1 MKVYSSRDEW
11 TFFAR
16 LKLGN
21 HLGGLVMNKNSD
33 TILDVNDKPGF
44 WLWVGLSLQH
54 MFSMFGSTV
63 IVPLLVGLSPSI
75 ALFTSGVGTLIHIL
89 VTQKKIPAYM
99 GSSFAFIVPMKY
111 LMQVT
116 GYPGIAQG
124 VIAVGVI
131 YLIVA
136 LIVAMIGSEWIDKL
150 LPAVVVGPVVIV
162 IGLSLASSAASDA
175 MLNKGNYDY
184 KYVFVALITLL
195 LAIFFNMYLK
205 GFLGF
210 MPILLAIVC
219 GYVISIA
226 MGLVNLSTIA
236 NAPWFSMPKFE
247 IPFVSYNVKFEWG
260 AIIAIAPIAFVTITE
275 HLGHLMVLDELTGRN
290 YFKDPGLN
298 RTLTGDGLAS
308 MFAGL
313 VGGPA
318 VTSYGENIG
327 VMAITKI
334 HSVYV
339 LIGAAVFA
347 ILFSFVNKLN
357 VLIMQMPL
365 PVIGGISFLLFGT
378 IASSGIKIMIEN
390 QIDLANKRNLMIV
403 STILVIGV
411 GGFMIKIGTLPLNG
425 LAVSVILGILLNIVL
440 PKN

>member
-1 MKVYSSRDEW
+1 MK
-11 TFFAR
+11 
-16 LKLGN
+16 
-21 HLGGLVMNKNSD
+21 NKNV
-33 TILDVNDKPGF
+33 ILDVDDKPGF
-44 WLWVGLSLQH
+44 WLWLGLSLQH

-124 VIAVGVI
+124 VIAVGLI
-131 YLIVA
+131 YLVVA
-136 LIVAMIGSEWIDKL
+136 LLISFIGADWIDKL
-150 LPAVVVGPVVIV
+150 LPAVVVGPIVIV
-162 IGLSLASSAASDA
+162 IGLSLASSAANDA
-175 MLNKGNYDY
+175 MFRNGTYDY
-184 KYVFVALITLL
+184 KYVIVALVTLL
-195 LAIFFNMYLK
+195 LAVSFNIYLK

-210 MPILLAIVC
+210 MPILLAIIC
-219 GYVISIA
+219 GYLLSIA
-226 MGLVNLSTIA
+226 LGLVNLAAIS
-236 NAPWFSMPKFE
+236 NAPWFSLPKFE
-247 IPFVSYNVKFEWG
+247 LPFISYHVNFEWG
-260 AIIAIAPIAFVTITE
+260 AVLAIAPIALVTITE

-290 YFKDPGLN
+290 YFQDPGLH

-308 MFAGL
+308 IFAGL

-339 LIGAAVFA
+339 LIGAALFA
-347 ILFSFVNKLN
+347 VLFSFINKLN

-378 IASSGIKIMIEN
+378 IAASGIKIMIEN
-390 QIDLANKRNLMIV
+390 QLDLDSKRNLMII
-403 STILVIGV
+403 STILVTGV

-425 LAVSVILGILLNIVL
+425 LAVAVILGIILNLVL
-440 PKN
+440 PKEND

>member
-1 MKVYSSRDEW
+1 
-11 TFFAR
+11 
-16 LKLGN
+16 
-21 HLGGLVMNKNSD
+21 MNKNSD
-33 TILDVNDKPGF
+33 TILDVNDEPGF

-131 YLIVA
+131 YLVVA

-162 IGLSLASSAASDA
+162 IGLSLASSAANDA
-175 MLNKGNYDY
+175 MLNNGNYDY

-219 GYVISIA
+219 GYVLSIA

-236 NAPWFSMPKFE
+236 NAPWFAMPKFE

>member
-1 MKVYSSRDEW
+1 
-11 TFFAR
+11 
-16 LKLGN
+16 
-21 HLGGLVMNKNSD
+21 MNKNSD

-131 YLIVA
+131 YLVVA

-162 IGLSLASSAASDA
+162 IGLSLASSAANDA
-175 MLNKGNYDY
+175 MLNNGNYDY

-219 GYVISIA
+219 GYVLSIA

-236 NAPWFSMPKFE
+236 NAPWFAMPKFE

-275 HLGHLMVLDELTGRN
+275 HLGHLMVLDELSGRN

>member
-1 MKVYSSRDEW
+1 MKHNDV
-11 TFFAR
+11 
-16 LKLGN
+16 
-21 HLGGLVMNKNSD
+21 V
-33 TILDVNDKPGF
+33 LDVDDKPSF
-44 WLWVGLSLQH
+44 WLWLGLSLQH

-111 LMQVT
+111 LMQIT

-124 VIAVGVI
+124 VISVGLI
-131 YLIVA
+131 YLVVA
-136 LIVAMIGSEWIDKL
+136 LLISFIGSSWIDKL

-162 IGLSLASSAASDA
+162 IGLSLASSAANDS
-175 MLNKGNYDY
+175 MLNNGNYDY
-184 KYVFVALITLL
+184 KYIIVSLATLMFAIT
-195 LAIFFNMYLK
+195 FNIYLR

-219 GYVISIA
+219 GYLLSMVL
-226 MGLVNLSTIA
+226 GLVNLSVIN
-236 NAPWFSMPKFE
+236 NAPWFSLPKFE
-247 IPFVSYNVKFEWG
+247 FPFISYHFHFEWG
-260 AIIAIAPIAFVTITE
+260 AILAIAPIAFVTITE
-275 HLGHLMVLDELTGRN
+275 HLGHLMVLDELTSRN
-290 YFKDPGLN
+290 YFKNPGLN
-298 RTLTGDGLAS
+298 HTLTGDGLAS
-308 MFAGL
+308 IFAGL

-339 LIGAAVFA
+339 LIGAAIFA

-378 IASSGIKIMIEN
+378 IAVSGIKIMMEN
-390 QIDLANKRNLMIV
+390 QLNLDSKRNLMIIA
-403 STILVIGV
+403 SILVIGV

-425 LAVSVILGILLNIVL
+425 LAVSVVLGIILNLVL
-440 PKN
+440 PKENG

>member
-1 MKVYSSRDEW
+1 MNGP
-11 TFFAR
+11 FFAR
-16 LKLGN
+16 LKLLN

-131 YLIVA
+131 YLVVA

-162 IGLSLASSAASDA
+162 IGLSLASSAANDA
-175 MLNKGNYDY
+175 MLNNGNYDY

-195 LAIFFNMYLK
+195 LAIFFNIYLK

-219 GYVISIA
+219 GYVLSIA

-236 NAPWFSMPKFE
+236 NAPWFAMPKFE

-290 YFKDPGLN
+290 YFKNPGLN

-357 VLIMQMPL
+357 MLIMQMPL

>member
-1 MKVYSSRDEW
+1 
-11 TFFAR
+11 
-16 LKLGN
+16 
-21 HLGGLVMNKNSD
+21 MNKNSD

-131 YLIVA
+131 YLVVA

-162 IGLSLASSAASDA
+162 IGLSLASSAANDA
-175 MLNKGNYDY
+175 MLNNGNYDY

-195 LAIFFNMYLK
+195 LAIFFNIYLK

-219 GYVISIA
+219 GYVLSIA

-236 NAPWFSMPKFE
+236 NAPWFAMPKFE

-290 YFKDPGLN
+290 YFKNPGLN

-357 VLIMQMPL
+357 MLIMQMPL

>member
-1 MKVYSSRDEW
+1 MDKKQDV
-11 TFFAR
+11 
-16 LKLGN
+16 
-21 HLGGLVMNKNSD
+21 
-33 TILDVNDKPGF
+33 ILDVNDKPGF
-44 WLWVGLSLQH
+44 WLWIGLSLQH

-136 LIVAMIGSEWIDKL
+136 LLISMIGSDWIDKL

-162 IGLSLASSAASDA
+162 IGLSLAGSAANDA
-175 MLNKGNYDY
+175 MLNNGNYDY
-184 KYVFVALITLL
+184 KYVIVSLVTLL
-195 LAIFFNMYLK
+195 LAIFFNMYVK

-210 MPILLAIVC
+210 MPILLAIIC
-219 GYVISIA
+219 GYVLSIA

-236 NAPWFSMPKFE
+236 NAQWFAMPKFE

-290 YFKDPGLN
+290 YFKNPGLN

-308 MFAGL
+308 VFAGL
-313 VGGPA
+313 LGGPA

-339 LIGAAVFA
+339 LIGAAIFA
-347 ILFSFVNKLN
+347 VLFSFINKLN

-390 QIDLANKRNLMIV
+390 QIDLAKKRNLMII

-411 GGFMIKIGTLPLNG
+411 GGFMLKIGTLPLNG
-425 LAVSVILGILLNIVL
+425 LAVSVILGVILNLVL
-440 PKN
+440 PKNE

>member
-1 MKVYSSRDEW
+1 
-11 TFFAR
+11 
-16 LKLGN
+16 
-21 HLGGLVMNKNSD
+21 MNKNSD

-131 YLIVA
+131 YLVVA

-162 IGLSLASSAASDA
+162 IGLSLASSAANDA
-175 MLNKGNYDY
+175 MLNNGNYDY

-219 GYVISIA
+219 GYVLSIA

-236 NAPWFSMPKFE
+236 NAPWFAMPKFE

-347 ILFSFVNKLN
+347 ILFSFLNKLN

>member
-1 MKVYSSRDEW
+1 
-11 TFFAR
+11 
-16 LKLGN
+16 
-21 HLGGLVMNKNSD
+21 MNKNSD

-44 WLWVGLSLQH
+44 WLWIGLSLQH

-131 YLIVA
+131 YLVVA

-162 IGLSLASSAASDA
+162 IGLSLASSAANDA
-175 MLNKGNYDY
+175 MLNNGNYDY
-184 KYVFVALITLL
+184 KYVFVALVTLL

-219 GYVISIA
+219 GYVLSIA

-236 NAPWFSMPKFE
+236 NAPCFAMPKFE

>member
-1 MKVYSSRDEW
+1 
-11 TFFAR
+11 
-16 LKLGN
+16 
-21 HLGGLVMNKNSD
+21 MNKNSD

-131 YLIVA
+131 YLVVA

-162 IGLSLASSAASDA
+162 IGLSLASSAANDA
-175 MLNKGNYDY
+175 MLNNGNYDY
-184 KYVFVALITLL
+184 KYVFVALVTLL

-219 GYVISIA
+219 GYVLSIA

-236 NAPWFSMPKFE
+236 NAPWFAMPKFE

>member
-1 MKVYSSRDEW
+1 
-11 TFFAR
+11 
-16 LKLGN
+16 
-21 HLGGLVMNKNSD
+21 MNKNSD

-131 YLIVA
+131 YLVVA

-162 IGLSLASSAASDA
+162 IGLSLASSAANDA
-175 MLNKGNYDY
+175 MLNNGNYDY

-219 GYVISIA
+219 GYVLSIA

-236 NAPWFSMPKFE
+236 NAPWFAMPKFE

-327 VMAITKI
+327 AMAITKI

>member
-1 MKVYSSRDEW
+1 
-11 TFFAR
+11 
-16 LKLGN
+16 
-21 HLGGLVMNKNSD
+21 MNKNSD

-44 WLWVGLSLQH
+44 WLWIGLSLQH

-131 YLIVA
+131 YLVVA

-162 IGLSLASSAASDA
+162 IGLSLASSAANDA
-175 MLNKGNYDY
+175 MLNNGNYDY
-184 KYVFVALITLL
+184 KYVFVALVTLL

-219 GYVISIA
+219 GYVLSIA

-236 NAPWFSMPKFE
+236 NAPWFAMPKFE

>member
-1 MKVYSSRDEW
+1 
-11 TFFAR
+11 
-16 LKLGN
+16 
-21 HLGGLVMNKNSD
+21 MNKNSD

-124 VIAVGVI
+124 VIAVGII
-131 YLIVA
+131 YLVVA
-136 LIVAMIGSEWIDKL
+136 LIIAMIGSEWIDKL

-162 IGLSLASSAASDA
+162 IGLSLASSAANDA
-175 MLNKGNYDY
+175 MLNNGNYDY
-184 KYVFVALITLL
+184 KYVVVALVTLL

-210 MPILLAIVC
+210 MPILLAIIC
-219 GYVISIA
+219 GYLISIA

-236 NAPWFSMPKFE
+236 NAPWFSIPKFE
-247 IPFVSYNVKFEWG
+247 IPFLSYNVKFEWG

-378 IASSGIKIMIEN
+378 ISSSGIKIMIEN

-411 GGFMIKIGTLPLNG
+411 GGFMIRIGTLPLNG
-425 LAVSVILGILLNIVL
+425 LAVSVILGILLNLIL

>member
-1 MKVYSSRDEW
+1 
-11 TFFAR
+11 
-16 LKLGN
+16 
-21 HLGGLVMNKNSD
+21 
-33 TILDVNDKPGF
+33 
-44 WLWVGLSLQH
+44 
-54 MFSMFGSTV
+54 
-63 IVPLLVGLSPSI
+63 
-75 ALFTSGVGTLIHIL
+75 
-89 VTQKKIPAYM
+89 
-99 GSSFAFIVPMKY
+99 MKY

-136 LIVAMIGSEWIDKL
+136 LVIAMIGSEWIDKL

-162 IGLSLASSAASDA
+162 IGLSLASSAANDA
-175 MLNKGNYDY
+175 MLNNGNYDY

-195 LAIFFNMYLK
+195 LAIFFNIYLK

-219 GYVISIA
+219 GYVLSIA
-226 MGLVNLSTIA
+226 MGLVSLSTIA

-390 QIDLANKRNLMIV
+390 KIDLANKRNLMIV

>member
-1 MKVYSSRDEW
+1 
-11 TFFAR
+11 
-16 LKLGN
+16 
-21 HLGGLVMNKNSD
+21 MNKNSD
-33 TILDVNDKPGF
+33 TILDVNDKPGL
-44 WLWVGLSLQH
+44 WLWIGLSLQH

-111 LMQVT
+111 LMQIT

-136 LIVAMIGSEWIDKL
+136 LLIAMIGSEWIDKL

-162 IGLSLASSAASDA
+162 IGLSLASSAANDA
-175 MLNKGNYDY
+175 MLKNGNYDY
-184 KYVFVALITLL
+184 KYVFVALVTLL

-210 MPILLAIVC
+210 MPILLAIIC
-219 GYVISIA
+219 GYVLSIA

-308 MFAGL
+308 IFAGL

-411 GGFMIKIGTLPLNG
+411 GGFIIKIGTLPLNG

>member
-1 MKVYSSRDEW
+1 
-11 TFFAR
+11 
-16 LKLGN
+16 
-21 HLGGLVMNKNSD
+21 MNKNSD

-131 YLIVA
+131 YLVVA

-162 IGLSLASSAASDA
+162 IGLSLASSAANDA
-175 MLNKGNYDY
+175 MLNNGNYDY

-219 GYVISIA
+219 GYVLSIA

-236 NAPWFSMPKFE
+236 NAPWFAMPKFE

-411 GGFMIKIGTLPLNG
+411 GGLMIKIGTLPLNG

>member
-1 MKVYSSRDEW
+1 
-11 TFFAR
+11 
-16 LKLGN
+16 
-21 HLGGLVMNKNSD
+21 MNKNSD

-44 WLWVGLSLQH
+44 WLWIGLSLQH

-124 VIAVGVI
+124 VITVGVI
-131 YLIVA
+131 YLVVA

-162 IGLSLASSAASDA
+162 IGLSLASSAANDA
-175 MLNKGNYDY
+175 MLNNGNYDY
-184 KYVFVALITLL
+184 KYVFVALVTLL

-219 GYVISIA
+219 GYVVSIA

-236 NAPWFSMPKFE
+236 NAPWFAMPKFE

>member
-1 MKVYSSRDEW
+1 
-11 TFFAR
+11 
-16 LKLGN
+16 
-21 HLGGLVMNKNSD
+21 MNKNSD

-131 YLIVA
+131 YLVVA

-162 IGLSLASSAASDA
+162 IGLSLASSAANDA
-175 MLNKGNYDY
+175 MLNNGNYDY

-219 GYVISIA
+219 GYVLSIA

-236 NAPWFSMPKFE
+236 NAPWFAMPKFE

-411 GGFMIKIGTLPLNG
+411 GGFMIRIGTLPLNG

>member
-1 MKVYSSRDEW
+1 
-11 TFFAR
+11 
-16 LKLGN
+16 
-21 HLGGLVMNKNSD
+21 MNKNSD

-131 YLIVA
+131 YLVVA

-162 IGLSLASSAASDA
+162 IGLSLASSAANDA
-175 MLNKGNYDY
+175 MLNNGNYDY

-219 GYVISIA
+219 GYVLSIA

-236 NAPWFSMPKFE
+236 NAPWFAMPKFE

>member
-1 MKVYSSRDEW
+1 
-11 TFFAR
+11 
-16 LKLGN
+16 
-21 HLGGLVMNKNSD
+21 MNKNSD

-44 WLWVGLSLQH
+44 LLWIGLSLQH

-116 GYPGIAQG
+116 GYLGIAQG

-136 LIVAMIGSEWIDKL
+136 LVIAMIGSEWIDKL

-162 IGLSLASSAASDA
+162 IGLSLASSAANDA
-175 MLNKGNYDY
+175 MLNNGNYDY

-195 LAIFFNMYLK
+195 LAIFFNIYLK

-219 GYVISIA
+219 GYVLSIA
-226 MGLVNLSTIA
+226 MGLVSLSTIA

-390 QIDLANKRNLMIV
+390 KIDLANKRNLMIV

>member
-1 MKVYSSRDEW
+1 
-11 TFFAR
+11 
-16 LKLGN
+16 
-21 HLGGLVMNKNSD
+21 MNKNSD

-131 YLIVA
+131 YLVVA

-162 IGLSLASSAASDA
+162 IGLSLASSAANDA
-175 MLNKGNYDY
+175 MLNNGNYDY

-219 GYVISIA
+219 GYVLSIA

-236 NAPWFSMPKFE
+236 NAPWFAMPKFE

-260 AIIAIAPIAFVTITE
+260 AIIDIAPIAFVTITE

>member
-1 MKVYSSRDEW
+1 
-11 TFFAR
+11 
-16 LKLGN
+16 
-21 HLGGLVMNKNSD
+21 MNKNSD

-124 VIAVGVI
+124 VIAVGVV

-162 IGLSLASSAASDA
+162 IGLSLASSAANDA
-175 MLNKGNYDY
+175 MLNNGNYDY

-219 GYVISIA
+219 GYVLSIA

-236 NAPWFSMPKFE
+236 NAPWFAMPKFE